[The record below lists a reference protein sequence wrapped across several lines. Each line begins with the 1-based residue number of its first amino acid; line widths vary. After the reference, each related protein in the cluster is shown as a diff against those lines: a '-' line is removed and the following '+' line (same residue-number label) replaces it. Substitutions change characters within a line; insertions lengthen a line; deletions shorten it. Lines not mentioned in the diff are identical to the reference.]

1 MKKVLFLLGVLVCS
15 ISAFAQDL
23 SPGKKAKNDGNDA
36 YRDKNYV
43 EAIKH
48 WDKYLKSGEEGV
60 EDDINTLSLYQKSFK
75 YAANDFMKEKNYK
88 SAFEYYKNYLDQ
100 GDEESKTDGKTV
112 YYMAY
117 CANKLNNND
126 DAISYFQK
134 AIELGY
140 KPDMCKLYIADI
152 YKDQG
157 RETEMKDLLVAAIEE
172 HPDSKYIDKMA
183 ALLTTP
189 MLQEA
194 SVPFNEA
201 NELAK
206 AASTGSP
213 NEYLQNMAKAVSK
226 FKEAIP
232 LFDKVLKY
240 DPKNDTALKYKKVCT
255 DNIKSFEDYKAELS
269 K

>member
-1 MKKVLFLLGVLVCS
+1 MKKVLLLMGVIIFSFS
-15 ISAFAQDL
+15 IFAQEL
-23 SPGKKAKNDGNDA
+23 SLAQQAKNDGNSA
-36 YRDKNYV
+36 FRDKDYLT
-43 EAIKH
+43 AIEN
-48 WDKYLKSGEEGV
+48 WEKYLNSGEEGAK
-60 EDDINTLSLYQKSFK
+60 DDINTLSLYQKSFK
-75 YAANDFMKEKNYK
+75 YAANDFMKGKNYE
-88 SAFEYYKNYLDQ
+88 SAYKYYQKYIEQ
-100 GDEESKTDGKTV
+100 GDEESKKDGKTI

-117 CANKLNNND
+117 CANKLNKND
-126 DAISYFQK
+126 LAVNHYRK

-152 YKDQG
+152 YKDEG
-157 RETEMKDLLVAAIEE
+157 RETEMKELLIAAIEE

-183 ALLTTP
+183 ALLTKP

-206 AASTGSP
+206 AASSGSP
-213 NEYLQNMAKAVSK
+213 NEYLQNMAKAVNR
-226 FKEAIP
+226 FEEAIP

-240 DPKNDTALKYKKVCT
+240 DPKNDTAIKYKKVCT
-255 DNIKSFEDYKAELS
+255 DNIKSFEDYKAEIS